1 MKIEFKSLKGL
12 DLTKVFPV
20 IVADDYKLIEGHSLV
35 ISDPEYKKIEKQ
47 GYFEIG
53 GVQVSKDL
61 IQVAKGET
69 YDPVRQVVADKVNE
83 TCLYAD
89 DMIEAL
95 FKAMQLNQNVLM
107 YGRGGHNKSEGT
119 MTILEEMR
127 QAGVINS
134 KPFVMAFGDG
144 LTEEALFGGI
154 QIKKF
159 RDSGE
164 LEYLVK
170 NSFMEHEIVVFEELF
185 DAPPQ
190 ILLSLKDIMT
200 SGWFRKGNQTH
211 KVKTKIIIGLTNK
224 SKSDFS
230 EDESLEALA
239 QRFPL
244 TLKVEWESYGKKD
257 WRALFDKVFD
267 AEFNKTHKYKL
278 EELAEILTQNN
289 VNGNTFVSPRT
300 AVHAAKLYASGG
312 NLKFISDI
320 DKSTLDAYY
329 KANKDSQK
337 EKEDENMFNMID
349 DYIKSNNL
357 GDIDTNAKLLDIILG
372 EHKSRTGEEIVVEQD
387 TNSNLIKANKLK
399 FAKGLM
405 DIHSW
410 SAKNMDKA
418 KRKKQE
424 ILDLISTIES

>member
-12 DLTKVFPV
+12 DLTKIFP
-20 IVADDYKLIEGHSLV
+20 IIAKEDYALVEGHSL
-35 ISDPEYKKIEKQ
+35 IIPDSEYKKIEKQ
-47 GYFEIG
+47 GYFNIG

-61 IQVAKGET
+61 IQIAKGEL
-69 YDPVRQVVADKVNE
+69 YDPVRQLVADKVNE

-89 DMIEAL
+89 DMIESL
-95 FKAMQLNQNVLM
+95 FKAMELGQNVLM

-119 MTILEEMR
+119 MTILKEMKE
-127 QAGVINS
+127 AGIINS
-134 KPFVMAFGDG
+134 EPFVMAFGDG

-224 SKSDFS
+224 SKADFS

-267 AEFNKTHKYKL
+267 ADFNKTHKFKL
-278 EELAEILTQNN
+278 EELCEILTQNN

-312 NLKFISDI
+312 DLKFISDI
-320 DKSTLDAYY
+320 DQSTLKEYY

-337 EKEDENMFNMID
+337 EKEDENMFNMVD
-349 DYIKSNNL
+349 TYIKNNNL
-357 GDIDTNAKLLDIILG
+357 GEIDTNSKILEIILG
-372 EHKSRTGEEIVVEQD
+372 EHKNRTGEEIVVEQD
-387 TNSNLIKANKLK
+387 SNTNAIKLSKLRFVIGLI
-399 FAKGLM
+399 

-410 SAKNMDKA
+410 AAKNMDKV

-424 ILDLISTIES
+424 ISELIASIEA

>member
-1 MKIEFKSLKGL
+1 MTADILKEMKDAGL
-12 DLTKVFPV
+12 
-20 IVADDYKLIEGHSLV
+20 
-35 ISDPEYKKIEKQ
+35 
-47 GYFEIG
+47 
-53 GVQVSKDL
+53 
-61 IQVAKGET
+61 
-69 YDPVRQVVADKVNE
+69 
-83 TCLYAD
+83 
-89 DMIEAL
+89 
-95 FKAMQLNQNVLM
+95 
-107 YGRGGHNKSEGT
+107 
-119 MTILEEMR
+119 
-127 QAGVINS
+127 INS
-134 KPFVMAFGDG
+134 DPFVMAFGDG
-144 LTEEALFGGI
+144 LTEETLFGGI

-224 SKSDFS
+224 SKADFS

-244 TLKVEWESYGKKD
+244 TLKVEWETYGKKD

-267 AEFNKTHKYKL
+267 EDFNKTNKVKL
-278 EELAEILTQNN
+278 EELSEILTQNN

-300 AVHAAKLYASGG
+300 AVHAAKLYCSGG
-312 NLKFISDI
+312 DLKFISDI

-349 DYIKSNNL
+349 SYIKDNNL

-387 TNSNLIKANKLK
+387 TNSNAIKCSKLK

-410 SAKNMDKA
+410 AAKNMDKA

-424 ILDLISTIES
+424 INDLIASIEA